1 MRIMQNNSDFW
12 RQRKIVQFHRETENS
27 ERQMK
32 DKHGHVVISAFLPF
46 AVNVILNR
54 EVKNRAYGKR
64 QTANVRFTFTF
75 SRKNEHMDENSA
87 K

>member
-1 MRIMQNNSDFW
+1 
-12 RQRKIVQFHRETENS
+12 
-27 ERQMK
+27 MK

-64 QTANVRFTFTF
+64 EIHVYVF
-75 SRKNEHMDENSA
+75 SKKRAHG
-87 K
+87 